1 MPQADWGTKHTCQE
15 CGAKYYDMGR
25 SAITCPTCGVELIEK
40 PVLARA
46 VSSALRPSSPSASK
60 PLQPKPPN
68 EQVVEAEGSL
78 VADAEEGLP
87 DLDSDE
93 DVDTEVEAGSEGEG
107 QVSGDDDL
115 PDVLEVEKVAD

>member
-46 VSSALRPSSPSASK
+46 ISSALRPSSPAASET
-60 PLQPKPPN
+60 LQPKPPD

-78 VADAEEGLP
+78 VADSEEGLP

-93 DVDTEVEAGSEGEG
+93 DVGREVEVEVEGEVTG
-107 QVSGDDDL
+107 EDDL
-115 PDVLEVEKVAD
+115 PDVLEAEKVAD